1 MPNVEIS
8 DHCHAVILSAARYP
22 FKETG
27 KRLLNG
33 NWLIPLSEDVWTRV
47 ITCKHPNETMSDAI
61 ERIII
66 TSERRLS

>member
-27 KRLLNG
+27 KQLPNG
-33 NWLIPLSEDVWTRV
+33 NLMVPLSDDVYTHV
-47 ITCKHPNETMSDAI
+47 INCKHPNESVSDAI
-61 ERIII
+61 DRLVI
-66 TSERRLS
+66 TTERRLS